1 MLFKNRTEAGQA
13 LATAL
18 EQFKGAKKTVVLGLP
33 RGGVVVASVVAE
45 ALGLPLDVLIP
56 RKIGAP
62 DNPELA
68 IGAIAGEGVVLD
80 QAIISALNVSEDYIR
95 KEIARQKQ
103 EAERRAKLFR
113 KGKPR
118 PDWTG
123 WTAILVDDGIATGS
137 TMRASIA
144 ALKKM
149 HAAKIV
155 VAVPVGPPDTIE
167 DLRRDVDVVVC
178 LYTPSSFMAVG
189 QFYDRFPQTTDVEV
203 IEILWKSKSP

>member
-13 LATAL
+13 LSAAL
-18 EQFKGAKKTVVLGLP
+18 EKFKGAKKTVVLGLP

-80 QAIISALNVSEDYIR
+80 QGIISSLNVSEDYIR
-95 KEIARQKQ
+95 KEIAKEKQ

-113 KGKPR
+113 KGKPS

-123 WTAILVDDGIATGS
+123 WTALLVDDGIATGS

-167 DLRRDVDVVVC
+167 ELKGDVDLVVC

>member
-1 MLFKNRTEAGQA
+1 MFKNRTEAGQA
-13 LATAL
+13 LAAAL
-18 EQFKGAKKTVVLGLP
+18 EKFKGAKKTVVLGLP

-45 ALGLPLDVLIP
+45 TLGLPLDVLIP

-68 IGAIAGEGVVLD
+68 IGAIAGEGVILD
-80 QAIISALNVSEDYIR
+80 QGIISALHVSEDYIQ
-95 KEIARQKQ
+95 KEIAKEKK
-103 EAERRAKLFR
+103 EAERRAQLFR
-113 KGKPR
+113 KGKPKQ
-118 PDWTG
+118 DWTG
-123 WTAILVDDGIATGS
+123 WTALLVDDGIATGS

-167 DLRRDVDVVVC
+167 EIKREVDAVVC

>member
-1 MLFKNRTEAGQA
+1 VLFKNRTEAGQA
-13 LATAL
+13 LAAAL
-18 EQFKGAKKTVVLGLP
+18 EEFKGAKKTVVLGLP
-33 RGGVVVASVVAE
+33 RGGVVVASVVAK

-68 IGAIAGEGVVLD
+68 IGAIAGDGLVLD
-80 QAIISALNVSEDYIR
+80 QGIISALNVSEDYIR
-95 KEIARQKQ
+95 KEVARQKQ

-113 KGKPR
+113 KGKLS

-123 WTAILVDDGIATGS
+123 WTALLVDDGIATGS

-167 DLRRDVDVVVC
+167 DLKRNVDLVVC

-189 QFYDRFPQTTDVEV
+189 QFYDRFPQTSDEEV